1 MEVQNRLAALKPC
14 FSLTKE
20 DLERTPS
27 VPIASSDLLRNL
39 WGRHVSAAQSLAAVD
54 ADQDRMHDEWARTLL
69 ENLSDPTVRRS
80 LEALSAK
87 QRKIVDGFTGKNELP
102 ATIENEF
109 VTVLQ
114 QVFQGLEKV
123 TVTTADIRRAL
134 TDGGAPC
141 PVADM
146 KARFERHLDEVT
158 RGKDPARIRIVVE

>member
-1 MEVQNRLAALKPC
+1 MQDE
-14 FSLTKE
+14 
-20 DLERTPS
+20 
-27 VPIASSDLLRNL
+27 
-39 WGRHVSAAQSLAAVD
+39 WGR
-54 ADQDRMHDEWARTLL
+54 TLV

-109 VTVLQ
+109 VMVLQ

-134 TDGGAPC
+134 TEGGVPC

-158 RGKDPARIRIVVE
+158 RGKDPARTRIVVE